1 MHKRSRIAHMRNF
14 SKLCDLTASTRCS
27 PLPQSSPALASPK
40 FGRSLTVSVSRP
52 IARKSIEPLTHERDT
67 QRRAV
72 PPTGLTSGGS
82 PSTHQ
87 RSRIAHMRNF
97 SKLCDLTASTRCS
110 PFPLSSPALASPKF
124 GRSPT
129 VSVSRPIARKLIEP
143 LAHEWDTQN
152 LRPRPGVAQNRY
164 FGATNGPFGVTKR
177 PFGAT
182 TDTFNRDSQRSAF
195 RAADRERV
203 RTAHVPR
210 VFPKERKNT
219 RNACMILPPPF

>member
-1 MHKRSRIAHMRNF
+1 MRNF
-14 SKLCDLTASTRCS
+14 SKLCEFTASDPCA

-40 FGRSLTVSVSRP
+40 FGRSPSKIRSLP

-164 FGATNGPFGVTKR
+164 FGATNGPFGATTSSQR
-177 PFGAT
+177 AT
-182 TDTFNRDSQRSAF
+182 TDTINRDSQTSAF

-203 RTAHVPR
+203 RAVHFPR
-210 VFPKERKNT
+210 VFPKERKNF
-219 RNACMILPPPF
+219 RNARMILSPPF